1 MDNDAV
7 DTKSKKTF
15 KQCIS
20 DVLDFFKSTDFEL
33 SMKNNDGKKLIKK
46 ESSNIEV
53 GIEHKEI
60 KTNIQYSGNK
70 IKVSHENMSQEKT
83 SLEDDLKDL

>member
-1 MDNDAV
+1 MDSDVV
-7 DTKSKKTF
+7 DTKPKKTF
-15 KQCIS
+15 KQFIS
-20 DVLDFFKSTDFEL
+20 DLLDFFKTTDFEL
-33 SMKNNDGKKLIKK
+33 SIKNDDGKKSIKK
-46 ESSNIEV
+46 ESSNIDV

-70 IKVSHENMSQEKT
+70 IKVSHENVSQEKT